1 MGDFLGFPPPPMKYE
16 NLLKRRHMSE
26 HILNF
31 EEKKSMGTEKK
42 RGRRHAVFLYF
53 QTWQSTKKDICSFKI
68 L

>member
-42 RGRRHAVFLYF
+42 RGRRHAVFLIF
-53 QTWQSTKKDICSFKI
+53 SNMAKHKKGHLHIT
-68 L
+68 